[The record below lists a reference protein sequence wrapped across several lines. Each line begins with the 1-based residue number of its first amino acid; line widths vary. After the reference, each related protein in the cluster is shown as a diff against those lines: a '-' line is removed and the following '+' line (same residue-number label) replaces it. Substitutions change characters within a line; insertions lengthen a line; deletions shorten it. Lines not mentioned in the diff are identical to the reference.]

1 MKQPE
6 RTIASV
12 KTEIEFAKRNN
23 KPRVLA
29 KLHKELEDMQWNATP
44 TIPAQAKPAREFTQD
59 EMAAMGFYSDK
70 RFKLD

>member
-6 RTIASV
+6 RTIDLVERQIA
-12 KTEIEFAKRNN
+12 IAKRDN

-29 KLHKELEDMQWNATP
+29 KLEAELA
-44 TIPAQAKPAREFTQD
+44 
-59 EMAAMGFYSDK
+59 EMKANRPVKVVPELPRRMKNTYDNLAAMAFYSDK